1 METIPTLWAEPHGHL
16 HRDRLRREASGYAC
30 RHAVPLAP
38 DALRERLAR
47 LREKLWTMLALD
59 QPEHPPDIE
68 EHGSVACDGYA
79 VHRISFASGPGIRVT
94 GNLYRPDGNG
104 PFPAVLNLHG
114 HWSQGKLA
122 AQVQARG
129 HVLARSGFVVL
140 TVDAAGSGE
149 RSDAEREWSYHGAAK
164 AAELLLSGDSLLA
177 LQVRDN
183 RRALDVLQSLP
194 GVDPERIGATG
205 ASGGGN
211 QTMWLSALDERVKA
225 AVPVVSVGSFAAYV
239 GARNCMCETLPGG
252 LNLAE
257 EWEVLGLIAP
267 RPLLIVNALH
277 DQPAFGYEALSAT
290 CRNLQEVYLMQHA
303 RNRLDWRIL
312 DMEHGYHP
320 PVLHLMRDWMAHWLK
335 NEPASPEGL
344 PDWNPI
350 AEAELLCYPPG
361 RRPDAC
367 GYRAVRE
374 TLHLRRSRRTAAAP
388 DAARTVIAEL
398 TGWQGLGS
406 GGAWTLR
413 RTLPDGTMIGAVTS
427 PRGLPLPAAFR
438 PDPASTGT
446 RLILSPEGKR
456 SPFAAT
462 AWREAPK
469 PCAVLA
475 ADLPGTGELAWETTD
490 VAGTRLHDTSR
501 ACLWL
506 GYTLAAEWAE
516 AIAALVHAAR
526 SLNPGGAVSVVADR
540 ECAFAA
546 LLCQVLLPEM
556 PFTLQAS
563 GLPSSL
569 RDPAN
574 DSLAW
579 CVPGLLQWG
588 DIDDLQ
594 RLAQAE
600 IPPQT

>member
-1 METIPTLWAEPHGHL
+1 MEPLPSLWAGSHGHL
-16 HRDRLRREASGYAC
+16 HRERLRREALEHAG
-30 RHAVPLAP
+30 RHAVPIAP
-38 DALRERLAR
+38 EELRERLAS
-47 LREKLWTMLALD
+47 LRGKLRTMLALD
-59 QPEHPPDIE
+59 QPEHPLDIE
-68 EHGSVACDGYA
+68 EHGSIACDGYA
-79 VHRISFASGPGIRVT
+79 VRRISFASAPGIRVT
-94 GNLYRPDGNG
+94 GNLYCPTGDG

-164 AAELLLSGDSLLA
+164 AAGLLLSGDSLLA

-194 GVDPERIGATG
+194 GVDAERIGATG

-211 QTMWLSALDERVKA
+211 QTMWLSAMDERVKA

-252 LNLAE
+252 LGLAE
-257 EWEVLGLIAP
+257 EWEVLGLVAP

-290 CRNLQEVYLMQHA
+290 CRNLQEVYLMQRA

-320 PVLHLMRDWMAHWLK
+320 PVLHLMRDWMALWLK
-335 NEPASPEGL
+335 NEPASPHGL

-350 AEAELLCYPPG
+350 PEPELLCYPPG
-361 RRPDAC
+361 ERPDAC
-367 GYRAVRE
+367 GYRTVRE
-374 TLHLRRSRRTAAAP
+374 TLHLRRSRRETADP
-388 DAARTVIAEL
+388 DAARAVIAGL
-398 TGWQGLGS
+398 TGWQGPGS

-413 RTLPDGTMIGAVTS
+413 RTLADGTMIGSVTS
-427 PRGLPLPAAFR
+427 PRSLPLPAAFR
-438 PDPASTGT
+438 SSGPSTET
-446 RLILSPEGKR
+446 RLILSPDGKR
-456 SPFAAT
+456 SPFAAA
-462 AWREAPK
+462 AWREAPDS
-469 PCAVLA
+469 CAVLA

-516 AIAALVHAAR
+516 AIAALARAAR
-526 SLNPGGAVSVVADR
+526 SLNPRGALTLLADR

-546 LLCQVLLPEM
+546 LLCQALLPEM
-556 PFTLQAS
+556 TFTLQAS
-563 GLPSSL
+563 GLPASL
-569 RDPAN
+569 RDPAI

-588 DIDDLQ
+588 DLDDLQ
-594 RLAQAE
+594 RLARAE
-600 IPPQT
+600 NPPQI